1 MCSWNR
7 LPKNRLIGPSKCG
20 LEEELPFVYVGFLM
34 SKFSFQLCS
43 VIEHIPLFD
52 VA

>member
-1 MCSWNR
+1 MFVEWTPSK
-7 LPKNRLIGPSKCG
+7 PIAPSKCG
-20 LEEELPFVYVGFLM
+20 LEEELPCVYVGFLV

-43 VIEHIPLFD
+43 VIVNIPLFD